1 MSQEQHERMI
11 RYLQSRL
18 NDLRDEN
25 LALRERFKTSN
36 YLQQHVGLGPKL
48 GDILDYSCNG
58 VDAVLNP
65 VGASGM
71 NNVGGGG
78 SCGDSIKNDDNCIG
92 GSLYTPSIDGD
103 YQLEA
108 KNELLQQK
116 LNELQ
121 KLQIQLNNV

>member
-1 MSQEQHERMI
+1 M
-11 RYLQSRL
+11 
-18 NDLRDEN
+18 NPN
-25 LALRERFKTSN
+25 A
-36 YLQQHVGLGPKL
+36 PKL
-48 GDILDYSCNG
+48 GDILDFSCNG
-58 VDAVLNP
+58 VDAVLHPAGQN
-65 VGASGM
+65 V
-71 NNVGGGG
+71 VGGINGS

-121 KLQIQLNNV
+121 KLQMQLNNVQS